1 MAGRA
6 SGLQRRLAIV
16 LVGLVITTAAVQGF
30 GYWAAE
36 RWVERA
42 SLQGLLE
49 RELAHRIDSQTPP
62 TAATSSDPTLRYYRP
77 RLGSLPPAA
86 LADLDAGWH
95 DGVQLDSHDYRAL
108 VRDVGPGDRAYLV
121 YDSASLEGREQRLI
135 LVFGLGVLTVAAL
148 AFWASRRLSARAL
161 APLAALVAQIR
172 ALNPEARGARLRV
185 DGDVELQVIAEA
197 LNGYMR
203 ELDALVERE
212 RAFASAASHELRT
225 PLAVIAGARELLA
238 AGTPAPARPL
248 ARIERAV
255 SSAMHDLDA
264 LLALSRQR
272 EPPPARRLALE
283 QLLPEWAAA
292 HVEAQPVAAL
302 GWQLAAVTLETPPGS
317 LHIVFTNLL
326 RNALRAAGPQGR
338 VDVVLTHTGLVVLD
352 DGPGIPAAELPLV
365 FEPHVRGRDGGT
377 GIGLYVA
384 RTLAQRQGW
393 QLQLENRAEG
403 GAAATLRWA

>member
-6 SGLQRRLAIV
+6 SGLQRRLAVV
-16 LVGLVITTAAVQGF
+16 LVGLVATTAAVQGF

-49 RELAHRIDSQTPP
+49 RELAHRIDSRTPP
-62 TAATSSDPTLRYYRP
+62 TSATSSDTTLRYYRP
-77 RLGSLPPAA
+77 SLGSRPPAA

-95 DGVQLDSHDYRAL
+95 DGVQLDRHDYRAL
-108 VRDVGPGDRAYLV
+108 VRDVAPGDRAYLV

-135 LVFGLGVLTVAAL
+135 LVFGIGVLAVAVL
-148 AFWASRRLSARAL
+148 AFWASRRLAARAL
-161 APLAALVAQIR
+161 APLAALVEQIR

-185 DGDVELQVIAEA
+185 DGDLELQVIAEA
-197 LNGYMR
+197 LNLYMR

-238 AGTPAPARPL
+238 AGPAPASRPL

-272 EPPPARRLALE
+272 EPPPARPLALA

-292 HVEAQPVAAL
+292 HVEAQPVAQL
-302 GWQLAAVTLETPPGS
+302 EWQLAPVTLEAPPGS

-326 RNALRAAGPQGR
+326 RNALRAAGPRGR
-338 VDVVLTHTGLVVLD
+338 VEVVLTNAGLAVLD
-352 DGPGIPAAELPLV
+352 NGPGIPAEELPQV